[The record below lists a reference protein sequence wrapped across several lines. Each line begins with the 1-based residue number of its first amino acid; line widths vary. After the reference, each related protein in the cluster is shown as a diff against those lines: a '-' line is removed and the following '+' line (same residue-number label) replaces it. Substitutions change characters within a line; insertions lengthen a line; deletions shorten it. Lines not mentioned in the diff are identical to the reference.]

1 MNIDQKLILNMMLQN
16 HGKSVLFRFGYYY
29 QGYRKSSSIG
39 TLYSGTINELEEEV
53 KATLEELLHS
63 EDN

>member
-1 MNIDQKLILNMMLQN
+1 MGSLYYFAL
-16 HGKSVLFRFGYYY
+16 VLLPRIS
-29 QGYRKSSSIG
+29 KSSSIG

>member
-1 MNIDQKLILNMMLQN
+1 MGSLYYFAL
-16 HGKSVLFRFGYYY
+16 VLLPRI
-29 QGYRKSSSIG
+29 KSSSIG